1 MDISK
6 VIAGELGIQ
15 KWQTDAVIRL
25 IDEGNTIPF
34 IARYRKE
41 QHGAL
46 DDEKLR
52 ALDERLKYLRGLEDR
67 KKSILSAIEEQGK
80 LTRELSAK
88 IEEAM
93 TQTAL
98 EDLYR
103 PYKQKRKTRGSIAR
117 EKGLQPLADY
127 IKNKDAKI
135 PVEQEAAKYV
145 DPAKDIPDAKTAIKM
160 AEDILAEEISDSAA
174 FRAYIRDLASREGTV
189 VSAKAAAKSKKK
201 DARETEPK
209 NKKLAAREDVYENYA
224 DFREQVSK
232 IPGYRIL
239 AINRGEAEKFL
250 TVKIEMP
257 EEKILSYLVRQYC
270 RVEMP
275 AAKKTGAVHS
285 FRDLAALERGAKG
298 APETVREN
306 PVTIP
311 YLREACADAWKRLL
325 APSMETEVRS
335 MLTERAEDGAMKVF
349 SANLEQ
355 LLMQPPVAG
364 KTVLGWD
371 PAFRTGCKLA
381 VVDPTGKVLDTAVIF
396 PTEPQNK
403 VAEAKKVLYGL
414 CTKYRVDLIS
424 CGNGTASRESEKI
437 IADFIGES
445 GLPIQY
451 AIVNEAGA
459 SVYSASKLASE
470 EFPQFD
476 VGQRSAASIAR
487 RLQDPLAE
495 LVKIDP
501 RSIGVGQ
508 YQHDMNQTK
517 LGDTLTGVV
526 ETCVNRVGVDANT
539 ASAALLSYI
548 SGIGPTLAKNI
559 VSYREDNGAF
569 RARKDLLKVPK
580 LGPRAYEQ
588 CAGFLRIR
596 GGSEPL
602 DMTAVHPESY
612 PAAKVLLKELGYTE
626 EDVKE
631 GRTSDIGKRAG
642 TGKALEKLAA
652 DTGLGA
658 FTLKDVIAELEKPGR
673 DPRENVHGAMLSKD
687 VLDIKDLKEGMVLS
701 GTVRNIVDFGAFVD
715 IGVHQDGLVHVS
727 QLSDRFVKNPLDV
740 VRVGD
745 IVRVKVLGVD
755 SKKNRISLSMKGVDQ
770 KA

>member
-1 MDISK
+1 
-6 VIAGELGIQ
+6 
-15 KWQTDAVIRL
+15 
-25 IDEGNTIPF
+25 
-34 IARYRKE
+34 
-41 QHGAL
+41 
-46 DDEKLR
+46 
-52 ALDERLKYLRGLEDR
+52 
-67 KKSILSAIEEQGK
+67 
-80 LTRELSAK
+80 
-88 IEEAM
+88 
-93 TQTAL
+93 
-98 EDLYR
+98 
-103 PYKQKRKTRGSIAR
+103 
-117 EKGLQPLADY
+117 
-127 IKNKDAKI
+127 
-135 PVEQEAAKYV
+135 
-145 DPAKDIPDAKTAIKM
+145 
-160 AEDILAEEISDSAA
+160 
-174 FRAYIRDLASREGTV
+174 
-189 VSAKAAAKSKKK
+189 
-201 DARETEPK
+201 
-209 NKKLAAREDVYENYA
+209 
-224 DFREQVSK
+224 
-232 IPGYRIL
+232 
-239 AINRGEAEKFL
+239 
-250 TVKIEMP
+250 
-257 EEKILSYLVRQYC
+257 
-270 RVEMP
+270 
-275 AAKKTGAVHS
+275 
-285 FRDLAALERGAKG
+285 
-298 APETVREN
+298 
-306 PVTIP
+306 
-311 YLREACADAWKRLL
+311 
-325 APSMETEVRS
+325 
-335 MLTERAEDGAMKVF
+335 
-349 SANLEQ
+349 
-355 LLMQPPVAG
+355 
-364 KTVLGWD
+364 
-371 PAFRTGCKLA
+371 
-381 VVDPTGKVLDTAVIF
+381 
-396 PTEPQNK
+396 
-403 VAEAKKVLYGL
+403 
-414 CTKYRVDLIS
+414 
-424 CGNGTASRESEKI
+424 
-437 IADFIGES
+437 
-445 GLPIQY
+445 
-451 AIVNEAGA
+451 
-459 SVYSASKLASE
+459 
-470 EFPQFD
+470 
-476 VGQRSAASIAR
+476 
-487 RLQDPLAE
+487 
-495 LVKIDP
+495 
-501 RSIGVGQ
+501 
-508 YQHDMNQTK
+508 MNQTK

-673 DPRENVHGAMLSKD
+673 DPREKVHGAMLSKD

>member
-1 MDISK
+1 
-6 VIAGELGIQ
+6 
-15 KWQTDAVIRL
+15 
-25 IDEGNTIPF
+25 
-34 IARYRKE
+34 
-41 QHGAL
+41 
-46 DDEKLR
+46 
-52 ALDERLKYLRGLEDR
+52 
-67 KKSILSAIEEQGK
+67 
-80 LTRELSAK
+80 
-88 IEEAM
+88 
-93 TQTAL
+93 
-98 EDLYR
+98 
-103 PYKQKRKTRGSIAR
+103 
-117 EKGLQPLADY
+117 
-127 IKNKDAKI
+127 
-135 PVEQEAAKYV
+135 
-145 DPAKDIPDAKTAIKM
+145 
-160 AEDILAEEISDSAA
+160 
-174 FRAYIRDLASREGTV
+174 
-189 VSAKAAAKSKKK
+189 
-201 DARETEPK
+201 
-209 NKKLAAREDVYENYA
+209 
-224 DFREQVSK
+224 
-232 IPGYRIL
+232 
-239 AINRGEAEKFL
+239 
-250 TVKIEMP
+250 
-257 EEKILSYLVRQYC
+257 
-270 RVEMP
+270 
-275 AAKKTGAVHS
+275 
-285 FRDLAALERGAKG
+285 
-298 APETVREN
+298 
-306 PVTIP
+306 
-311 YLREACADAWKRLL
+311 
-325 APSMETEVRS
+325 

-673 DPRENVHGAMLSKD
+673 DPREKVHGAMLSKD